1 MMLEMKQCRGRCRAQ
16 AKPSQACEAKPQAVP
31 NQSKA
36 KSSQAKPSQV
46 NPTQAT
52 SQTKSQ
58 AKPQA
63 KIQAKLQATREVV
76 YIVLCTVGLSCCCT
90 DLAHHLNLPSSQYRA
105 SSQIGD

>member
-90 DLAHHLNLPSSQYRA
+90 DLAHHLNLPSSQSRA